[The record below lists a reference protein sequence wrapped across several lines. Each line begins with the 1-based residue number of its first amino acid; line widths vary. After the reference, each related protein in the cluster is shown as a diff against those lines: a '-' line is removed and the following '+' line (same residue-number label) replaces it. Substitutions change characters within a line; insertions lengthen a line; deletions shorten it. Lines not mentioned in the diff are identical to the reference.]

1 MHGSADPKAA
11 ARFQDQRSA
20 SMLTFIRKIIFS
32 RIGALV
38 TLIVVGLIGVAFGLG
53 DVTGLRSNAL
63 GGQNAAT
70 AATVGNDTISVTD
83 LRNSTNSL
91 LERARSQQPQATME
105 MLLQQGGL
113 ELTLNQQIDEMAKE
127 QFAHSQGIRV
137 GKSLI
142 DNQIVNIPGIRG
154 LDGKFDKDRYN
165 NLLAFNKLN
174 DQQLHDQIGRQLI
187 AQLMLGPIATN
198 ATDKLKGPVGV
209 ATSYASMLLEK
220 RSGTVAFVDTKKMPV
235 GAPVTDAEASAY
247 YKRNIAR
254 YTISERRS
262 ARYALITL
270 DELKKRA
277 TPTDDEIAKAYQAQ
291 KAKFDAG
298 ENRSLKQVVLQD
310 QKAAADL
317 AAKVRGGTAIEAAA
331 KALGL
336 EAAAINDV
344 NKTAYA
350 GQATPALADQ
360 VFGAAQGAVIG
371 PVKTPLGWV
380 VAHLDKITKVAG
392 KTLDQAKPELV
403 KELTDQKLAA
413 IAQTLR
419 DQIEDAITN
428 RQTLDQ
434 IAAKLS
440 LTVQATTPLT
450 VNGTDPTAATPVKP
464 DPNQTTLYQ
473 LAFQSEAG
481 DDPQLVPYGQDG
493 SFAVAKL
500 DKVIPAAARPL
511 ATIADQVKKDVVMD
525 RQLKAA
531 RDVAN
536 GIAGKVNK
544 GIPLAQAMAES
555 GIKLDATKPM
565 SAYRAQRVATK
576 QPPDLLVLLFSKP
589 KGSASL
595 VEAPYKGGWFVIVV
609 DSIDKGNAS
618 GNAQLIDKM
627 RGDLGASMGDEYRE
641 QFARA
646 VRDKVGVKKNDAAIA
661 ALRRELLGQGSDG
674 ADQPQ

>member
-1 MHGSADPKAA
+1 
-11 ARFQDQRSA
+11 
-20 SMLTFIRKIIFS
+20 MLTFIRKIVFS

-38 TLIVVGLIGVAFGLG
+38 TLIIVGLIGVAFGLG

-70 AATVGNDTISVTD
+70 AATVGNDSVSVADVRNATDGMLNMYRNQAPQLTMAEFIS
-83 LRNSTNSL
+83 R
-91 LERARSQQPQATME
+91 
-105 MLLQQGGL
+105 GGL
-113 ELTLNQQIDEMAKE
+113 DGPFESRLSSMAME
-127 QFAHSQGIRV
+127 QFGHSQGIRV
-137 GKSLI
+137 GKSLM
-142 DNQIVNIPGIRG
+142 DNQIANIPGVRG
-154 LDGKFDKDRYN
+154 LDGKFDKDNYN
-165 NLLAFNKLN
+165 RLLAMLKIN
-174 DQQLHDQIGRQLI
+174 DQQFHEQMGRDLI
-187 AQLMLGPIATN
+187 TQLMLGPIAAN
-198 ATDKLKGPVGV
+198 ATDKLKGPAGV
-209 ATSYASMLLEK
+209 ATFYASMLLEK
-220 RSGTVAFVDTKKMPV
+220 RNGTVAFVDTKKMPA
-235 GAPVTDAEASAY
+235 GAAVTDAEASAY
-247 YKRNIAR
+247 YNRNVAR
-254 YTISERRS
+254 YSIPERRS

-310 QKAAADL
+310 QKAATDL
-317 AAKVRGGTAIEAAA
+317 AAKVRAGTAIEAAA

-350 GQATPALADQ
+350 GQSSPALADQ

-371 PVKTPLGWV
+371 PVKTPLGWL

-392 KTLDQAKPELV
+392 KTLDQAKPDLT
-403 KELTDQKLAA
+403 KELTDQKLAV
-413 IAQTLR
+413 IAQALR
-419 DQIEDAITN
+419 DQIEDSITN

-434 IAAKLS
+434 IATKLN
-440 LTVQATTPLT
+440 LTIQATTPLT
-450 VNGTDPTAATPVKP
+450 GNGTDPTSATPVKP

-473 LAFQSEAG
+473 LAFQSAVD

-493 SFAVAKL
+493 SFAIAKL

-511 ATIADQVKKDVVMD
+511 ATIAEQVKKDVTID
-525 RQLKAA
+525 RQVKAA

-544 GIPLAQAMAES
+544 GVPLAQAMTES
-555 GIKLDATKPM
+555 GIKLDATKLV
-565 SAYRAQRVATK
+565 SANRAQLFATK
-576 QPPDLLVLLFSKP
+576 QPPAPLVLLFSKP

-595 VEAPYKGGWFVIVV
+595 VEAPYKGGWFIIVV
-609 DSIDKGNAS
+609 DSVEKGNAA
-618 GNAQLIDKM
+618 GNAQLVDKM
-627 RGDLGASMGDEYRE
+627 RGDLGASMGDEYRQ

-646 VRDKVGVKKNDAAIA
+646 VRDKIGVKKNDAAIA
-661 ALRRELLGQGSDG
+661 ALRRDLLGQASDG
-674 ADQPQ
+674 SDQPQ

>member
-1 MHGSADPKAA
+1 
-11 ARFQDQRSA
+11 
-20 SMLTFIRKIIFS
+20 MLTFFRKIIFS

-63 GGQNAAT
+63 GGQSAAT
-70 AATVGNDTISVTD
+70 VATVGNDTLSVTE
-83 LRNSTNSL
+83 LRNATDGMLNMY
-91 LERARSQQPQATME
+91 RNQAPQLTMAE
-105 MLLQQGGL
+105 FISRGGL
-113 ELTLNQQIDEMAKE
+113 DGPLESQLTSMAME
-127 QFAHSQGIRV
+127 QFGHSQGIRV

-142 DNQIVNIPGIRG
+142 DNQIANIPGVRG
-154 LDGKFDKDRYN
+154 LDGKFDKNNYN
-165 NLLAFNKLN
+165 RLLAMLKSN
-174 DQQLHDQIGRQLI
+174 DQQFHQQMGRDLMTQL
-187 AQLMLGPIATN
+187 LLGPVAAT
-198 ATDKLKGPVGV
+198 ATDKLKGPAGV

-220 RSGTVAFVDTKKMPV
+220 RNGTVAFVDTKKMPA
-235 GAPVTDAEASAY
+235 GAPVSDAEASAY
-247 YKRNIAR
+247 YSRNAAR
-254 YTISERRS
+254 YTIPERRS

-310 QKAAADL
+310 QKTAADL
-317 AAKVRGGTAIEAAA
+317 AAKVRAGTAIEAAA

-360 VFGAAQGAVIG
+360 VFGAGQGAVIG

-392 KTLDQAKPELV
+392 KTLDQVKPELT

-434 IAAKLS
+434 IAAKLH
-440 LTVQATTPLT
+440 LTVQTTTPLT
-450 VNGTDPTAATPVKP
+450 ANGTDPTAATPVKP
-464 DPNQTTLYQ
+464 DPNQTPLYQ
-473 LAFQSEAG
+473 LAFQSEAD

-500 DKVIPAAARPL
+500 DKIIPAAARPL
-511 ATIADQVKKDVVMD
+511 ATIADQVKKDVVID
-525 RQLKAA
+525 RQVKAA

-536 GIAGKVNK
+536 GITAKVNK

-565 SAYRAQRVATK
+565 SANRAQLFASK
-576 QPPDLLVLLFSKP
+576 QPPAPLVLLFSKP

-595 VEAPYKGGWFVIVV
+595 IEAPYKGGWFVVVV
-609 DSIDKGNAS
+609 DSIDKGNAA
-618 GNAQLIDKM
+618 GNAQLVDKM
-627 RGDLGASMGDEYRE
+627 RGDLGASMGDEYRQ

-661 ALRRELLGQGSDG
+661 ALRRDLLGQGSDG